1 MFVDRYNVCMNGSV
15 FAWDEAENRAN
26 RREALGLVRGEQT
39 GAGQRTIGADA
50 MRAHCDFARMKRRK
64 NPYVRILKQ
73 PITIRLD
80 RDTLA
85 CFKGMAVERGYRIR
99 V

>member
-1 MFVDRYNVCMNGSV
+1 
-15 FAWDEAENRAN
+15 
-26 RREALGLVRGEQT
+26 
-39 GAGQRTIGADA
+39 
-50 MRAHCDFARMKRRK
+50 MKRRK

-85 CFKGMAVERGYRIR
+85 CLKGMAVERGYRIR